1 MKEMAELLKQ
11 GARMLG
17 QSCPECGTPLF
28 QLKSGETVCP
38 MCKRPVKFIEEGTD
52 EESVAQQGSLE
63 ATLKAKLNEV
73 QGKLESEDDTEKMG
87 KLTDTLIKL
96 LDALER
102 VKKLGS

>member
-1 MKEMAELLKQ
+1 MKEMAVLLRQ

-28 QLKSGETVCP
+28 QMKSGEFVCP
-38 MCKRPVKFIEEGTD
+38 MFKRPVKFVQEGAD
-52 EESVAQQGSLE
+52 EESVVQQGSLE
-63 ATLKAKLNEV
+63 ATLKTKLNEV
-73 QGKLESEDDTEKMG
+73 QGKLESENDPVKVGE
-87 KLTDTLIKL
+87 LTDTLIKL